1 MRNPARLRPPL
12 RRTSARLPLA
22 LRLTA
27 RRLGVVPSKFLL
39 LVNIRA
45 QRMELV
51 RLTAGFT
58 RPDARIEK
66 TFRISTSR
74 FGIGQKKNSNRTPL
88 GLHRVAQ
95 KIGGGLP
102 LGAVF
107 KSRKLIGYTWQGLT
121 NATITHRILWL
132 EGLEPGFNRGGDVD
146 TFDRYIYI
154 HGTGDETTLGRP
166 ASHGCLHVRGTE
178 LLPLYDLLPRGTLLW
193 ISRDAP

>member
-1 MRNPARLRPPL
+1 MRNSARARPPL

-22 LRLTA
+22 LRLAA

-66 TFRISTSR
+66 IFRISTSR

-95 KIGGGLP
+95 KVGGGLP

-166 ASHGCLHVRGTE
+166 ASHGCIHVRGTE

-193 ISRDAP
+193 ISRDGS

>member
-1 MRNPARLRPPL
+1 MKFRPPL
-12 RRTSARLPLA
+12 RRSAAQLPLA
-22 LRLTA
+22 LRLA
-27 RRLGVVPSKFLL
+27 VRRLGVAPSKFLL

-58 RPDARIEK
+58 RPEALIEK
-66 TFRISTSR
+66 TFCISTSR

-88 GLHRVAQ
+88 GLHRIAQ
-95 KIGGGLP
+95 KVGGGLP

-107 KSRKLIGYTWQGLT
+107 KSRKLIGYTWQGLA
-121 NATITHRILWL
+121 NASITHRILWL

-166 ASHGCLHVRGTE
+166 ASHGCIHVRGTE
-178 LLPLYDLLPRGTLLW
+178 LLPLYDLLPRGTLMW
-193 ISRDAP
+193 ISREG

>member
-1 MRNPARLRPPL
+1 MKFRTPL
-12 RRTSARLPLA
+12 RRSAAQLPLA
-22 LRLTA
+22 LRLA
-27 RRLGVVPSKFLL
+27 VRRLGVAPSKFLL

-58 RPDARIEK
+58 RPEALIEK
-66 TFRISTSR
+66 TFCISTSR

-88 GLHRVAQ
+88 GLHRIAQ
-95 KIGGGLP
+95 KVGGGLP

-107 KSRKLIGYTWQGLT
+107 KSRKLIGYTWQGLA
-121 NATITHRILWL
+121 NASITHRILWL

-166 ASHGCLHVRGTE
+166 ASHGCIHVRGTE
-178 LLPLYDLLPRGTLLW
+178 LLPLFEQVPRGTLLW
-193 ISRDAP
+193 ISREG

>member
-1 MRNPARLRPPL
+1 MRKPVCPRPPL

-27 RRLGVVPSKFLL
+27 RRLAVAPTRFLL
-39 LVNIRA
+39 LVNIRT

-51 RLTAGFT
+51 RLRAGFA
-58 RPDARIEK
+58 RPDAPVEK

-88 GLHRVAQ
+88 GLHRIAQ
-95 KIGGGLP
+95 KVGGGLP

-166 ASHGCLHVRGTE
+166 ASHGCIHVRGTE

-193 ISRDAP
+193 ISRT